1 MGVVCLTVDMQLEP
15 ICLAPI
21 PLLASWLVEIT
32 LFGLLY
38 RGSVYSSTI
47 QYLPEHLKH
56 AVVLTLSG
64 CQSGGQQVLV
74 FAALLR
80 LPSGNSQ
87 HWHPLLAGGHLAGPV
102 DDEEEDEEEDGHHC
116 IAGDGH
122 HSCRGQP
129 QSLPGLHDTNQTG
142 AESPETSHPT
152 LEWALFNCSLRVRVY
167 GVNVFK
173 YLWVGRL
180 APTRMILELLIL

>member
-1 MGVVCLTVDMQLEP
+1 MTVDMQLEP

-87 HWHPLLAGGHLAGPV
+87 HWHPLLAGGHLAGLV
-102 DDEEEDEEEDGHHC
+102 ENEEEDEEEDGHQG

-122 HSCRGQP
+122 HSCSRQP
-129 QSLPGLHDTNQTG
+129 QALLRLHDTNQTG
-142 AESPETSHPT
+142 SESRNTRV
-152 LEWALFNCSLRVRVY
+152 ALCLTVYSDQTCSIVHLC
-167 GVNVFK
+167 NVK
-173 YLWVGRL
+173 VS
-180 APTRMILELLIL
+180 E